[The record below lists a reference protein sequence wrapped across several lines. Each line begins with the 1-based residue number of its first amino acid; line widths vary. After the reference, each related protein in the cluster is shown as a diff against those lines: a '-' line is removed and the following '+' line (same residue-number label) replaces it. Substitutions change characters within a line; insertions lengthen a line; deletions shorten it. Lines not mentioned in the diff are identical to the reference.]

1 MRTLR
6 VLQTIVVRGWSPFLI
21 AAAAV
26 VGYIYEW
33 PIEIFA
39 PVLAVIFVIGLVA
52 AVVQAREREIELVSL
67 RLRQL
72 SGYFN
77 RRFAGNSSLSIFV
90 IIDSL
95 FNIDEPKL
103 WEWARACDMSK
114 RIFNT
119 WCNSF
124 IDRLESDTRTG
135 RFSLYLRTYLN
146 ELWMLN
152 TYYHEFI
159 EQFHEIGERVEIPPE
174 TLDQYNRFVLEY
186 NSFVVNFHDSIAEL
200 KKVAR
205 TEIEAPSVKPAR
217 ELAATRFPQATKE
230 GEVKP
235 SKPERGKGYYA

>member
-1 MRTLR
+1 MRILR
-6 VLQTIVVRGWSPFLI
+6 LLKTIVVQGWSPFLI
-21 AAAAV
+21 TAAAI

-39 PVLAVIFVIGLVA
+39 PVLAVIFIIGLVV
-52 AVVQAREREIELVSL
+52 AVVQIRERELERSSL

-72 SGYFN
+72 GGYFN

-146 ELWMLN
+146 ELWLLN
-152 TYYHEFI
+152 TNYHEFT
-159 EQFHEIGERVEIPPE
+159 EQFHEIGQRVEIPPE
-174 TLDQYNRFVLEY
+174 TLDQYNRFVVEY
-186 NSFVVNFHDSIAEL
+186 NSFVVNFQDSIAEL

-205 TEIEAPSVKPAR
+205 TEIEVASVKPAR
-217 ELAATRFPQATKE
+217 ELAALKSPQATQE

-235 SKPERGKGYYA
+235 SKPERGKGYYM